1 MSCCLEDQKPQPFKP
16 PSPALGLLFWVL
28 ALFEVSETLKLGVI
42 RPLSCGVGL
51 PRGQESPGRFPMT
64 ISSEHHGYG
73 TDRVAERLAIV
84 AIVISGVAATVIWFY
99 LLW

>member
-1 MSCCLEDQKPQPFKP
+1 
-16 PSPALGLLFWVL
+16 V
-28 ALFEVSETLKLGVI
+28 VSGFRAGKK
-42 RPLSCGVGL
+42 
-51 PRGQESPGRFPMT
+51 ESPGRFPMT

-73 TDRVAERLAIV
+73 TDRALERLAIV

>member
-1 MSCCLEDQKPQPFKP
+1 MSRRSKAPAVQA
-16 PSPALGLLFWVL
+16 PALLLG
-28 ALFEVSETLKLGVI
+28 AGPFEVSETLKFRGNPASNI
-42 RPLSCGVGL
+42 NCGVGL
-51 PRGQESPGRFPMT
+51 PRRQESPGRFPMT